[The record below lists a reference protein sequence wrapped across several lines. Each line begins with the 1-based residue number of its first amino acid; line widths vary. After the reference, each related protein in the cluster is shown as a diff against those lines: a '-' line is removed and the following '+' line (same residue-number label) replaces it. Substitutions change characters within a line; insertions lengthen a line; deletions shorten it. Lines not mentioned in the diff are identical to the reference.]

1 MDEVTIAIDTPSNQ
15 PVEQDRRLARISN
28 AQSSSGS
35 SRRRRIYEAE
45 VIADND
51 EGGNMDILEDGAVL
65 EGDSTL
71 LQRLEEQRIEEED
84 DIAARRQ
91 RVKERLASKRLESQE
106 VGDDRGVRRGG
117 SGVMTRV
124 VDEGLVIE
132 GDSVPSK
139 QRTVDEEE
147 SSGSS
152 EYETESEEESDE
164 DDGVGRT
171 LLKPLFVPRAR
182 RDTIRT
188 QEELDREKESMR
200 QQELLKK
207 ESKKHQTRVMLADSI
222 RRQEE
227 LDAKG
232 DVTDMDSDAGL
243 PDDSD
248 DVADDEK
255 EFDSWRVREMGR
267 MKREAEIRE
276 AMMLEA
282 QDLERR
288 RNMTDEER
296 LAEDIRLGKF
306 QEKEKKKWRF
316 LQKYYHKGV
325 FYMDESSLS
334 ASGST
339 KIGTRLDVPQ
349 INQKPGQIV
358 SGGTDDR
365 KAVDAR
371 LREYNEPTLEDKYN
385 REALPA
391 VLQVKKFGMRGR
403 TKYTHLVDQDTT
415 DFKQGYRLDD
425 GIKNKYMEKRSG
437 VGDINSAGRYRKKP
451 RLDE

>member
-1 MDEVTIAIDTPSNQ
+1 VVVDD
-15 PVEQDRRLARISN
+15 
-28 AQSSSGS
+28 
-35 SRRRRIYEAE
+35 
-45 VIADND
+45 D
-51 EGGNMDILEDGAVL
+51 EGNVRDDLEDGAVL
-65 EGDSTL
+65 EGDSAL
-71 LQRLEEQRIEEED
+71 LQRLEEQRIEEEED
-84 DIAARRQ
+84 VATRRQ
-91 RVKERLASKRLESQE
+91 RIKERLASRRQE
-106 VGDDRGVRRGG
+106 AQDMNEEREAHKGAHRGIGDVIRVMAEGRIIGEADDRPGA
-117 SGVMTRV
+117 
-124 VDEGLVIE
+124 
-132 GDSVPSK
+132 
-139 QRTVDEEE
+139 EEE

-152 EYETESEEESDE
+152 EYETESEEESE
-164 DDGVGRT
+164 EEEEGHT
-171 LLKPLFVPRAR
+171 MLKPLFVPRAR

-188 QEELDREKESMR
+188 QEELDREKEVAR

-207 ESKKHQTRVMLADSI
+207 ESKKHQTRVMLAESI

-248 DVADDEK
+248 ETGEEDK
-255 EFDSWRVREMGR
+255 EFDAWRVREMAR
-267 MKREAEIRE
+267 MKREAETRE

-325 FYMDESSLS
+325 FYMDDSSLS
-334 ASGST
+334 ATGST

-349 INQKPGQIV
+349 EALN
-358 SGGTDDR
+358 SGADGGAAGEDR

-415 DFKQGYRLDD
+415 DFKQGYRLED
-425 GIKNKYMEKRSG
+425 GLKNKYMDKRSG